1 MSPTRCCRWAACDR
15 SAPALPRPVAEK
27 RPRLPETAPGSRS
40 HRRTLCHTA
49 GRPQRVCRIARP
61 PGSRPFLRREAPLSQ
76 AKPICP
82 MPHGRPSAAHLP
94 QRRAA
99 RQRAVLHR
107 EAPPVPHREPSLPPP
122 GRQTLCRTAGR
133 PQRICRLA
141 LPPRLLPRSG
151 PFLRRAAPPV
161 PPPRA
166 APAAA
171 RPADPLPHGRPSA
184 AHLPP
189 RPATPPADQLSHC
202 ESSRPPHWQTL
213 CRTAGPPRRICRL
226 ALPPRLPPGSGPFL
240 RRAAPPIPQP

>member
-133 PQRICRLA
+133 PQRICRIA
-141 LPPRLLPRSG
+141 RPPGSR
-151 PFLRRAAPPV
+151 PFLRREAPLSQAKPIC
-161 PPPRA
+161 PM
-166 APAAA
+166 
-171 RPADPLPHGRPSA
+171 PHGRPSA
-184 AHLPP
+184 AHLPQ
-189 RPATPPADQLSHC
+189 RRAARQRAVLHREAPPVPHREPSL
-202 ESSRPPHWQTL
+202 PPPGRQTL

>member
-40 HRRTLCHTA
+40 HRRTPCHTA

-107 EAPPVPHREPSLPPP
+107 EAPPVAHREPSLPPP

-133 PQRICRLA
+133 PQRICRIA
-141 LPPRLLPRSG
+141 RPPGSR
-151 PFLRRAAPPV
+151 PFLRREAPLSQAKPIC
-161 PPPRA
+161 PM
-166 APAAA
+166 
-171 RPADPLPHGRPSA
+171 PHGRPSA
-184 AHLPP
+184 AHLPQ
-189 RPATPPADQLSHC
+189 RRAARQRAVLHREAPPVAHREPSL
-202 ESSRPPHWQTL
+202 PPPGRQTL

>member
-99 RQRAVLHR
+99 RQRTVLHR

-133 PQRICRLA
+133 PQRICRIA
-141 LPPRLLPRSG
+141 RPPGSR
-151 PFLRRAAPPV
+151 PFLRREAPLSQAKPIC
-161 PPPRA
+161 PM
-166 APAAA
+166 
-171 RPADPLPHGRPSA
+171 PHGRPSA
-184 AHLPP
+184 AHLPQ
-189 RPATPPADQLSHC
+189 RRAARQRTVLHREAPPVPHREPSL
-202 ESSRPPHWQTL
+202 PPPGRQTL

>member
-171 RPADPLPHGRPSA
+171 RPLDRHSAGRPAFPLRAFPVAPPADPLPHGWPSA

-189 RPATPPADQLSHC
+189 RPAAPL
-202 ESSRPPHWQTL
+202 
-213 CRTAGPPRRICRL
+213 TAR
-226 ALPPRLPPGSGPFL
+226 
-240 RRAAPPIPQP
+240 